1 MPCLN
6 RVVCACCG
14 VVAAAV
20 AVWCVRSQQCPVD
33 IDVAQAGHATRVS
46 RRQAVIK
53 LRSDGMFYIT
63 NIGKNPFW
71 INGKVGDRVLA
82 SQMWWAPALV
92 MSPHECACVCGGGPG
107 TAQR

>member
-1 MPCLN
+1 MSCVL
-6 RVVCACCG
+6 
-14 VVAAAV
+14 VAV
-20 AVWCVRSQQCPVD
+20 WWLPPWLVWCVRSQQCPVD

-82 SQMWWAPALV
+82 SQVVVDVRSRDEP
-92 MSPHECACVCGGGPG
+92 S
-107 TAQR
+107 